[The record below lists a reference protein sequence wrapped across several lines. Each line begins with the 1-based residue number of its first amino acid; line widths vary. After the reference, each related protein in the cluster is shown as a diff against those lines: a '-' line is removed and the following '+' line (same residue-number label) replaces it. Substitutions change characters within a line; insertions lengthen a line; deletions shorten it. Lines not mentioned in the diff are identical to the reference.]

1 MQNKLNESDFEQQD
15 EQTRLNVIQAYCK
28 TVESYMATGF
38 SYSYSCSIAAA
49 QSYFQKNVIMRICKK
64 ELSLVKLRDD
74 YKRMK
79 IEQRKKFNKGVYNL
93 DSANAFDENER
104 INNAK

>member
-1 MQNKLNESDFEQQD
+1 
-15 EQTRLNVIQAYCK
+15 
-28 TVESYMATGF
+28 
-38 SYSYSCSIAAA
+38 
-49 QSYFQKNVIMRICKK
+49 MRICKK